1 MDLIGLEIL
10 RQELAADAKVVAGA
24 VQQARDHVNRDAPG
38 RLEACAYELHRGYNV
53 IERALERLCEA
64 FENHFERRGEYHE
77 RLLER
82 MTLDLP
88 GLRPAFLPIGARQL
102 LREWKGFRH
111 VVRHAY
117 DLEIDPARLTRM
129 CGVAAEVAAQFPGW
143 CSRFLSHVED
153 ALDRCE

>member
-10 RQELAADAKVVAGA
+10 RQELAADAGVVETA
-24 VQQARDHVNRDAPG
+24 VQQARGHVDRDTPG
-38 RLEACAYELHRGYNV
+38 CLEACAYELHRGYNV
-53 IERALERLCEA
+53 IERALERICEA

-117 DLEIDPARLTRM
+117 DLEIDPARLARV
-129 CGVAAEVAAQFPGW
+129 CEVAAEVATQFPNW
-143 CSRFLSHVED
+143 CSQFLTTVEEEIEPD
-153 ALDRCE
+153 A